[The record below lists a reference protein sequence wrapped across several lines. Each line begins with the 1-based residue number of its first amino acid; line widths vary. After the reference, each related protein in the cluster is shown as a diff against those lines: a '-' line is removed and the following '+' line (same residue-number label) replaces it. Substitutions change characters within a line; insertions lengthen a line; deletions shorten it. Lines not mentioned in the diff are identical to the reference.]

1 MTMRYLTYIS
11 LLFLLSFSQLNLS
24 AQQTPFTDNV
34 LVAGPMVG
42 YCEMREVML
51 WVQTNGSAIV
61 QIEYTAGEGQPVYK
75 TPAYQTRQDQAF
87 TAHLLADQVRPGTT
101 YSYKLYINA
110 KEIKRPYDMTFQT
123 PPLWQW
129 RTDPPEMTLA
139 MGSCAYINDEAYDR
153 PGKPYGGEYQIFE
166 SIHKKNP
173 DLMLWLGDNTYL
185 READWNTATGIIHR
199 YTHTRQV
206 EEMQALLASTANYA
220 VWDDHDYGPND
231 SDYTYWGKRMTTKAF
246 QLFWANPSYGLPG
259 QGGVTSSFEWGDA
272 QFFVLDDRYFRDPN
286 EKKTGNR
293 SILGETQ
300 LKWFL
305 DALVSSKAKFK
316 FVMIGGQV
324 VNDAAVYEN
333 YAKVAPDERAKIL
346 NTIIEEEIKNVIFL
360 TGDRHHSELSLF
372 EKNGIKIYDIT
383 SSPLTSGSHD
393 AADEPN
399 TLRVKDS
406 HIGIRNFATLTLS
419 GKRTERKA
427 ELKFFDVEGKELWSY
442 AFEAQ

>member
-1 MTMRYLTYIS
+1 MRIQQHF
-11 LLFLLSFSQLNLS
+11 LLFSLCLLLQLNGFSQGL
-24 AQQTPFTDNV
+24 PPTDNV

-51 WVQTNGSAIV
+51 WVQTNGTAIV
-61 QIEYTAGEGQPVYK
+61 QIEYGAGEGYPTYR

-87 TAHLLADQVRPGTT
+87 TAHLVADQVQPGTT
-101 YSYKLYINA
+101 YSYKLFING
-110 KEIKRPYDMTFQT
+110 KEVQRPYDMVFQT

-129 RTDPPEMTLA
+129 RTDPPEITMA
-139 MGSCAYINDEAYDR
+139 MGSCAYINDEAFDR
-153 PGKPYGGEYQIFE
+153 PGKPYGGDYRIFE
-166 SIHKKNP
+166 SIHQKNP

-185 READWNTATGIIHR
+185 REPDWNSATGIVHR

-231 SDYTYWGKRMTTKAF
+231 SDYTYWGKNMTAKAF
-246 QLFWANPSYGLPG
+246 QLFWGNPSYGIPG
-259 QGGVTSSFEWGDA
+259 VGGITTTFEWGDA
-272 QFFVLDDRYFRDPN
+272 QFFLLDDRYFRDPN
-286 EKKTGNR
+286 GKKSAPR
-293 SILGETQ
+293 SILGEKQ
-300 LKWFL
+300 LEWFL
-305 DALVSSKAKFK
+305 DALISSKAKFK

-333 YAKVAPDERAKIL
+333 YANISPAERSRIL
-346 NTIIEEEIKNVIFL
+346 NTIVDEEIKNVIFL

-393 AADEPN
+393 ASDEPN
-399 TLRVKDS
+399 TLRVKGS

-427 ELKFFDVEGKELWSY
+427 ELKFFDVDGKELWSY
-442 AFEAQ
+442 NFEAQ

>member
-1 MTMRYLTYIS
+1 MRLLTHLS
-11 LLFLLSFSQLNLS
+11 LLFLLSLTQLNLS
-24 AQQTPFTDNV
+24 AQETPFTDNV

-61 QIEYTAGEGQPVYK
+61 QIEYTAGEGQPSYK
-75 TPAYQTRQDQAF
+75 TPAYQTRREQAF
-87 TAHLLADQVRPGTT
+87 TAHLIADQVRPGTT
-101 YSYKLYINA
+101 YSYKLYING
-110 KEIKRPYDMTFQT
+110 KEVERPYDMIFQT

-129 RTDPPEMTLA
+129 RSDPPEMTLA

-173 DLMLWLGDNTYL
+173 DIMLWLGDNTYL

-259 QGGVTSSFEWGDA
+259 EGGVTSTFEWGDA
-272 QFFVLDDRYFRDPN
+272 QFFMLDDRYFRDPN
-286 EKKTGNR
+286 EKKTGSR

-300 LKWFL
+300 LDWFL
-305 DALVSSKAKFK
+305 DALISSKAKFK

-333 YAKVAPDERAKIL
+333 YAKVAPDERARIL
-346 NTIIEEEIKNVIFL
+346 NTIIEEEIRNVIFL

-406 HIGIRNFATLTLS
+406 HIGIRNFATLKLS

-427 ELKFFDVEGKELWSY
+427 ELKFFDADGKELWSY
-442 AFEAQ
+442 AFDAQ

>member
-1 MTMRYLTYIS
+1 MRTFFLS
-11 LLFLLSFSQLNLS
+11 LLIFLSSSLV
-24 AQQTPFTDNV
+24 AQIAPLTDNV

-51 WVQTNGSAIV
+51 WVQTNGTAIV
-61 QIEYTAGEGQPVYK
+61 QIEYSAGEGQPVYK
-75 TPAYQTRQDQAF
+75 TAAYKTRQDQAF
-87 TAHLLADQVRPGTT
+87 TAHLVADQVRPGTT
-101 YSYKLYINA
+101 YSYKLLING
-110 KEIKRPYDMTFQT
+110 KEVPRPYDMHFQT

-129 RTDPPEMTLA
+129 REDPPEMTIA
-139 MGSCAYINDEAYDR
+139 MGSCTYINDEAYDR
-153 PGKPYGGEYQIFE
+153 PGKPYGGDYRIFE
-166 SIHKKNP
+166 SILQKQP
-173 DLMLWLGDNTYL
+173 DMMLWLGDNTYL

-199 YTHTRQV
+199 YTHTRQI
-206 EEMQALLASTANYA
+206 EEMQPLLAATANYA
-220 VWDDHDYGPND
+220 TWDDHDYGPND
-231 SDYTYWGKRMTTKAF
+231 SDYTYWGKTMTEKAF

-259 QGGVTSSFEWGDA
+259 EGGVTGTFTWGDA

-286 EKKTGNR
+286 NKKTSTR

-300 LKWFL
+300 LSWFL

-333 YAKVAPDERAKIL
+333 YANIAPFERSRIL
-346 NTIIEEEIKNVIFL
+346 NTIVEEEVKNVIFL

-393 AADEPN
+393 ASDEPN
-399 TLRVKDS
+399 TLRVKGS
-406 HIGIRNFATLTLS
+406 HIGIRNFCTLTLS

-427 ELKFFDVEGKELWSY
+427 SLNFYDADGKELWSFD
-442 AFEAQ
+442 FEAE

>member
-1 MTMRYLTYIS
+1 MRIQKS
-11 LLFLLSFSQLNLS
+11 ILLFSLCLIFHLTGFSQGL
-24 AQQTPFTDNV
+24 PPTDNV

-51 WVQTNGSAIV
+51 WVQTNGTAIV
-61 QIEYTAGEGQPVYK
+61 QIEYSAGEGSPTYR

-87 TAHLLADQVRPGTT
+87 TAHLVADQVQPGTT
-101 YSYKLYINA
+101 YSYKLFING
-110 KEIKRPYDMTFQT
+110 KEVQRPYDLVFQT

-129 RTDPPEMTLA
+129 RSEPPEITIAL
-139 MGSCAYINDEAYDR
+139 GSCTYINDEAFDR
-153 PGKPYGGEYQIFE
+153 PGKPYGGDYRIFE
-166 SIHKKNP
+166 SIHQKNP

-185 READWNTATGIIHR
+185 REPDWNSATGIVHR

-220 VWDDHDYGPND
+220 IWDDHDYGPND
-231 SDYTYWGKRMTTKAF
+231 SDYTYWGKNMTAKAF
-246 QLFWANPSYGLPG
+246 QLFWGNPSYGIPG
-259 QGGVTSSFEWGDA
+259 VGGITSSFEWGDA
-272 QFFVLDDRYFRDPN
+272 QFFMLDDRYFRDPN
-286 EKKTGNR
+286 RKKSAPR
-293 SILGETQ
+293 SILGEKQ
-300 LKWFL
+300 LDWFL
-305 DALVSSKAKFK
+305 DALISSKAKFK

-324 VNDAAVYEN
+324 VNDAAVFEN
-333 YAKVAPDERAKIL
+333 YANVSPAERSRIL
-346 NTIIEEEIKNVIFL
+346 NTIVEEEIKNVIFL

-393 AADEPN
+393 ASDEPN
-399 TLRVKDS
+399 TLRVKGS

-427 ELKFFDVEGKELWSY
+427 ELKFFDTDGKELWSY
-442 AFEAQ
+442 KFEAQ